1 MPMRLIVISPPD
13 DLPNEPDTVR
23 RVLEQSPA
31 TFHLRKPGQSS
42 RQIADYLKRVPAAYH
57 NRIRVHGHPRLADRF
72 DIQGIHFT
80 EKDRLENPQRLRQL
94 RRELPGCRI
103 SSAFHRI
110 ADIPEND
117 GLFDYIF
124 LSPIFDSISKPGH
137 HAAFDHA
144 LLKRFLSHT
153 DHRVI
158 ALGGVD
164 EQRAATAESL
174 GFKGIAV
181 LGTVWQAASPPEAAV
196 GLSAVCRELHGV
208 RSAIP

>member
-1 MPMRLIVISPPD
+1 MRLIVISPPED
-13 DLPNEPDTVR
+13 IPDEPETVC
-23 RVLEQSPA
+23 RVLERSSA
-31 TFHLRKPGQSS
+31 TFHLRKPGQADG
-42 RQIADYLKRVPAAYH
+42 QLADYLKQIPARH
-57 NRIRVHGHPRLADRF
+57 HPRIMVHGHVGLFSRF
-72 DIQGIHFT
+72 SLKGIHFS
-80 EKDRLENPQRLRQL
+80 ERERVENLQCLRQL

-117 GLFDYIF
+117 GLFDYLF

-144 LLKRFLSHT
+144 FLRRFLSHT
-153 DHRVI
+153 NHRVI

-164 EQRAATAESL
+164 VQRAATVASL
-174 GFKGIAV
+174 GFKGLAV
-181 LGTVWQAASPPEAAV
+181 LGAVWQTASPLKAAV
-196 GLSAVCRELHGV
+196 GLSAVCRDLHGM